1 MFRDLNSINLKY
13 LVVFERRLL
22 LICKSEMNMIEL
34 ILGAAIG
41 VGGMIVKD
49 QFLGNKQSEEYA
61 KAQREINTLS
71 DEVERLKKRNREC
84 ETRIEELISENK
96 NLSRKNKERDLSYD
110 DIEDERD
117 VLKSKVKALQLS
129 NDELS
134 RKLQEYKNACES
146 LQNEI
151 NTLKGRR

>member
-1 MFRDLNSINLKY
+1 
-13 LVVFERRLL
+13 
-22 LICKSEMNMIEL
+22 MIEL
-34 ILGAAIG
+34 IIGAAIG

-49 QFLGNKQSEEYA
+49 HFLGNKKSEEYA

-84 ETRIEELISENK
+84 ETRIEELIS
-96 NLSRKNKERDLSYD
+96 ERDLSYD